1 MIKKGISVSDG
12 LGCAPAYLIYEPE
25 AIVSSALVNDTNEQ
39 LNKLEKAL
47 IEAEIEIRKSK
58 EMAEGILEGDEV
70 HIFDAHLAIL
80 RDDFFLNDVKKLIN
94 AGHYASYA
102 YKEITKKYLDEI
114 RKAESIYLQERS
126 IDISDVYMKVMFYL
140 DALSRPQINV
150 DKPVVLVCRD
160 LTPSQTI
167 GLNFNYVKAIVS
179 EHGGKTSHAAIIA
192 RTLGIPSVAGVSIN
206 SINEG
211 DLLLVD
217 GRYGTVSINP
227 SEDELV
233 EYAYFLD
240 KIQTKEKRLERFKR
254 RKTLTLDGHHVKLG
268 ANISSHEEIKH
279 VKHAEGVGLFRTE
292 FLFMR
297 DSKTPTL
304 EEQILSYE
312 TVLTSNKEQLNVIRT
327 LDIGGDKNLTYL
339 PIKKELNPF
348 LGQRAIRL
356 SLANKNIFKTQLK
369 ALLMA
374 NKYSNL
380 AIMLPMISTLDEI
393 LEAKELIKKV
403 ELELISENQ
412 PINKYQLGIMVEVP
426 IAAIGLEDLIT
437 EVDFV
442 SIGSND
448 LIQYLFAAD
457 RMNEEV
463 AYLYQPFHP
472 QLLKL
477 IKHVVTVSHKYE
489 KWVGV
494 CGEMAGVKESALL
507 LVGLG
512 VDELSMGHNSILEI
526 REMLSQVK
534 YSDLTKFAN
543 KVLKLKSNDEVLNKV
558 EQYLAKISPKK
569 SEINYNN
576 K

>member
-1 MIKKGISVSDG
+1 MIKKGISVSHG
-12 LGCAPAYLIYEPE
+12 LGLAPAYIIQDLKVV
-25 AIVSSALVNDTNEQ
+25 VSSERASDTLEQ
-39 LNKLEKAL
+39 LNKLENAIL
-47 IEAEIEIRKSK
+47 EAEVEIKKSK
-58 EMAEGILEGDEV
+58 EMAQNLMDEEDAY
-70 HIFDAHLAIL
+70 IFDAHLAIL
-80 RDDFFLNDVKKLIN
+80 KDEYFLRDVKDLIN
-94 AGHYASYA
+94 LGHYASYA
-102 YKEITKKYLDEI
+102 YKQVTKKYLDEI

-126 IDISDVYMKVMFYL
+126 IDVNDVYMKVMFYL
-140 DALSRPQINV
+140 DALSRPQLSINQEV
-150 DKPVVLVCRD
+150 ILVASD

-167 GLNFNYVKAIVS
+167 GLDFNLVKGIVT
-179 EHGGKTSHAAIIA
+179 ERGGKTSHAAIIA
-192 RTLGIPSVAGVSIN
+192 RTLGIPSVAGIRIS

-217 GRYGTVSINP
+217 GRYGTVTIDP

-240 KIQTKEKRLERFKR
+240 RIQTKEKRLEPFKKL
-254 RKTLTLDGHHVKLG
+254 KTQTLDGRYIKLG
-268 ANISSHEEIKH
+268 ANISSHDEIDHLKY
-279 VKHAEGVGLFRTE
+279 AEGVGLFRTE

-304 EEQILSYE
+304 EEQIHSYE
-312 TVLTSNKEQLNVIRT
+312 MVLASNKNEINVIRT

-339 PIKKELNPF
+339 PIKKEENPF

-356 SLANKNIFKTQLK
+356 SLANKNLFRTQLK
-369 ALLMA
+369 ALLLA

-380 AIMLPMISTLDEI
+380 AIMMPMISTLDEI
-393 LEAKELIKKV
+393 LEAKELIKSV
-403 ELELISENQ
+403 ETELTEEGHK
-412 PINKYQLGIMVEVP
+412 INKYQLGIMVEVP
-426 IAAIGLEDLIT
+426 IAAFGLEDLIE

-463 AYLYQPFHP
+463 AYLYQPYHP
-472 QLLKL
+472 QLLKI
-477 IKHVVTVSHKYE
+477 IKHVVNIAKKHD

-512 VDELSMGHNSILEI
+512 VDELSMGYTSILEI
-526 REMLSQVK
+526 REMLSKVK
-534 YSDLTKFAN
+534 TTELTKLVN
-543 KVLKLKSNDEVLNKV
+543 NVLKLKSNDEVLQVVKKFLNNINKNKG
-558 EQYLAKISPKK
+558 EAY
-569 SEINYNN
+569 EI
-576 K
+576 